1 MDDKLLGVDIAQ
13 TAVTLGYSITTI
25 ESVMGIVI
33 LVVQCC
39 FIAWRLI
46 WSVYSAIKNKQ
57 YEKIGDYII
66 TLEDDLIALL
76 KDLKEKSS
84 NAQTDEEKQEIEQK
98 IEKVEKLIEAY
109 GNKQNN

>member
-39 FIAWRLI
+39 FIAWRLG
-46 WSVYSAIKNKQ
+46 YSIYQAIKNKQ
-57 YEKIGDYII
+57 YEKIGDAII

-76 KDLKEKSS
+76 KELKEKQS
-84 NAQTDEEKQEIEQK
+84 NATTDDEKQEIEAK
-98 IEKVEKLIEAY
+98 IEKVEKLIEQY
-109 GNKQNN
+109 GNEQHI